1 MLTFTIK
8 SIKYIDLYNSLYTN
22 INANGIEST
31 DMYTNLR
38 RQNNGGKMNLK
49 RNLNIKTININIK
62 NLRKTNRLLIENLS
76 TRKPGKKT
84 PHSTRYLLL
93 TPNR

>member
-1 MLTFTIK
+1 MQMVLNQQICTLIYV
-8 SIKYIDLYNSLYTN
+8 S
-22 INANGIEST
+22 
-31 DMYTNLR
+31 
-38 RQNNGGKMNLK
+38 QNKGGKMNLK
-49 RNLNIKTININIK
+49 RNLNIKTINIK

-84 PHSTRYLLL
+84 PHSTRHLLL

>member
-1 MLTFTIK
+1 MQMVLNQQICTLIYV
-8 SIKYIDLYNSLYTN
+8 S
-22 INANGIEST
+22 
-31 DMYTNLR
+31 
-38 RQNNGGKMNLK
+38 QNNGGKMNLK

-84 PHSTRYLLL
+84 PHSTRHLLL

>member
-1 MLTFTIK
+1 MVLNQQ
-8 SIKYIDLYNSLYTN
+8 S
-22 INANGIEST
+22 
-31 DMYTNLR
+31 
-38 RQNNGGKMNLK
+38 QNNGGKMNFLK

-62 NLRKTNRLLIENLS
+62 NLRKTNCLLIENPS

-84 PHSTRYLLL
+84 PHSTRHLLL